1 MFLNYFIFECYSFSK
16 ILIFN
21 SELFV
26 IGVCILF
33 LFGIYLF
40 LNQFFYNQYY
50 NGLFSFFFIIFT
62 ISILIVKCIKQCS
75 VKQLMLFAFEKTQIK
90 QFNKILQRNYF
101 IISSIF
107 GTSYIPTPERISW
120 SYLNYIEK
128 IMIEWVKMK
137 KLVVLGTAVCWN

>member
-107 GTSYIPTPERISW
+107 GTSYIPTPERIS
-120 SYLNYIEK
+120 
-128 IMIEWVKMK
+128 
-137 KLVVLGTAVCWN
+137 

>member
-1 MFLNYFIFECYSFSK
+1 MILSFKYLSFYLFIDRMFLSYFIFEFYSFSK

-50 NGLFSFFFIIFT
+50 SGLFSFFFIIFT
-62 ISILIVKCIKQCS
+62 ISILIVKCIKQYIL
-75 VKQLMLFAFEKTQIK
+75 KQLILFSFEKIQIK
-90 QFNKILQRNYF
+90 QLNKILQRNYF
-101 IISSIF
+101 IISCILGS
-107 GTSYIPTPERISW
+107 SCIPTPER
-120 SYLNYIEK
+120 
-128 IMIEWVKMK
+128 V
-137 KLVVLGTAVCWN
+137 G